1 MTTINQTSAITSF
14 TKLDAW
20 KQGHVLVLMIYKIIG
35 EFPSEEKFGL
45 ADQLRRAAV
54 SITSNIAEGF
64 SVKTIKDKRKFYRIA
79 LGSLTEIQNQILI
92 ARDVQYINS
101 EQFQSIAQQSVRV
114 CKLLNGLIKSAP
126 KAHT

>member
-92 ARDVQYINS
+92 AKDIGYIDQ
-101 EQFQSIAQQSVRV
+101 EEFIKIAEQSVTV
-114 CKLLNGLIKSAP
+114 HKLINALIKSTQRL
-126 KAHT
+126 K